1 MTAFFKYFVRAAAIT
16 AIAIALVTSASAQ
29 APYPNRNITLVL
41 PFAAGT
47 VFPVHQR
54 LIRDFGIPLLEGLL
68 LHQLAATGRHEFLF
82 AASPLPVVGGTGSPI
97 NPMAI
102 L

>member
-1 MTAFFKYFVRAAAIT
+1 LSAALILAE
-16 AIAIALVTSASAQ
+16 AGASVVGADNY
-29 APYPNRNITLVL
+29 AVEVL

-54 LIRDFGIPLLEGLL
+54 LIRDFGIPLLEGLML
-68 LHQLAATGRHEFLF
+68 RELAEAGRSSFF
-82 AASPLPVVGGTGSPI
+82 FVAAPLPIKGATGSPLA
-97 NPMAI
+97 PVAV